1 MSKPKDPF
9 VFVSHIYDA
18 IQGINKYKNPI
29 PDLKAFIEDDK
40 AQDAIIRKLEI
51 IGEATN
57 NLSTEFQSFHP
68 EVNWRGPVGLR
79 NLLIHQYFDIDIEA
93 VWDVINNNL
102 PELEKEIKKLLDS
115 KS

>member
-9 VFVSHIYDA
+9 VFVNHIYDA
-18 IQGINKYKNPI
+18 IQDINKYKEPI
-29 PDLKAFIEDDK
+29 PDLNTFEKDQK
-40 AQDAIIRKLEI
+40 TQDAVIRRLEI

-57 NLSTEFQSFHP
+57 NLSIEFQNFHP
-68 EVNWRGPVGLR
+68 EVSWRGPVGLR

-115 KS
+115 KP